1 MQFRERD
8 NQYANSNTR
17 TDKKKKSPRKDYEF
31 ENVKSS
37 RRDFM
42 KKDKIKKHKR
52 YDDSEDF

>member
-8 NQYANSNTR
+8 NQYANSNDR
-17 TDKKKKSPRKDYEF
+17 AQKRKKKQNREYDF

-42 KKDKIKKHKR
+42 KKDKIKKYRR
-52 YDDSEDF
+52 YDDSEDI